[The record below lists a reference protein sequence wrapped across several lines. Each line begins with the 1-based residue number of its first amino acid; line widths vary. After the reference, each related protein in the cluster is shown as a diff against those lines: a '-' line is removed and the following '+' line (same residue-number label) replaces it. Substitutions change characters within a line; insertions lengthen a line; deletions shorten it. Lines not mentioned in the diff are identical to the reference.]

1 MSERHSPACD
11 VIAAVTTTVATA
23 EQAGALATA
32 MVERRLAA
40 CAQLT
45 PIDSVYRW
53 QGELQREAEVRV
65 LFKTTVLLTPALMTA
80 IAQCHPYEVPDI
92 HAETL
97 ADVHRPYADWVAANV
112 VSA

>member
-1 MSERHSPACD
+1 M
-11 VIAAVTTTVATA
+11 IAAVTTTVASA
-23 EQAGALATA
+23 DLASALATA

-53 QGELQREAEVRV
+53 HGELQREPEVRV
-65 LFKTTVLLTPALMTA
+65 LFKTTVQCKAALMAA

-97 ADVHRPYADWVAANV
+97 AEVHPPYADWVAANV
-112 VSA
+112 ACA

>member
-1 MSERHSPACD
+1 M
-11 VIAAVTTTVATA
+11 IAAVTTTVATA
-23 EQAGALATA
+23 EQASALATA

-53 QGELQREAEVRV
+53 QGELQREPEVRV
-65 LFKTTVLLTPALMTA
+65 LFKTTVRLQPALMAA

-97 ADVHRPYADWVAANV
+97 ADVHQPYADWVAANV
-112 VSA
+112 AGG